1 MGAAAWKN
9 TSSGSM
15 PTSLKKPFSTPTKT
29 GAEEVSLST
38 PTLTLAGAWAEAGD
52 ASARPATAA
61 VSRMKMR
68 RMSGPSFGTGENLAG
83 RGKIT
88 CGATG

>member
-15 PTSLKKPFSTPTKT
+15 PASLKKPFSTPTKT

-38 PTLTLAGAWAEAGD
+38 PTLTLAGAWAGAGD
-52 ASARPATAA
+52 ASPETATAA
-61 VSRMKMR
+61 RRTTNGHRAMR
-68 RMSGPSFGTGENLAG
+68 RMSGPSFGTGM
-83 RGKIT
+83 IT
-88 CGATG
+88 CRATG